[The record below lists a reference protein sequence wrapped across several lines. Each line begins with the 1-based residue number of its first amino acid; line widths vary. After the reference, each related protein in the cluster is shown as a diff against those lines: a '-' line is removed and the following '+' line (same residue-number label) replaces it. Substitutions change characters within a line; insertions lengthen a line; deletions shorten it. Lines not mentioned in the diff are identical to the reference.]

1 MGLLQDD
8 VRRAAEQLIKQAES
22 TLDTEEKARLLKR
35 AEDLLASLDFLNQS
49 PAASA
54 GEQVGRR
61 SDV

>member
-35 AEDLLASLDFLNQS
+35 AEDLLASLDFLNRS

-54 GEQVGRR
+54 AEQVARR